1 MSSDPAANH
10 VKEIAQRFVEARL
23 AHKGL
28 TEYPGPMPET
38 LDTAYQIQNHAIGL
52 WDDEVVAWKVG
63 GVPGD
68 LQEKYGAKRLAGP
81 VFKSNVTYTENA
93 GHTNMPIFVEGYAAI
108 EAEFVLQLNDCN
120 DLPKGD
126 LSLEQVNDAVKRAFI
141 GVEIASSPLT
151 IINDI
156 GPIGP
161 ISDFGN
167 NHGLIIGPELIENTR
182 GDLSRF
188 EVKMII
194 NDEHIG
200 TTTCPPGLDGPL
212 GAVKFLLEH
221 LRKHDITIP
230 EDTYVSTGAITG
242 VHQAFVD
249 ATSSITFE
257 GIGSMDLTLVPSK

>member
-93 GHTNMPIFVEGYAAI
+93 GHTNMPIFVEGY
-108 EAEFVLQLNDCN
+108 
-120 DLPKGD
+120 
-126 LSLEQVNDAVKRAFI
+126 EQVNDAVKRAFI

-221 LRKHDITIP
+221 LRKHDIAIP